1 MNISFTDNQRGF
13 LRVPG
18 VLALVTGSDA
28 VKEVVAVLGD
38 ALEADPD
45 DVGVKVDTAH
55 LCNKEHTKS
64 KLELEGDSLLM
75 SLKSL

>member
-1 MNISFTDNQRGF
+1 M
-13 LRVPG
+13 PG

-55 LCNKEHTKS
+55 LCKRTHKI
-64 KLELEGDSLLM
+64 KA
-75 SLKSL
+75 